1 MLDGYKILTVTHREV
16 PLEDI
21 GSFILPHSEEQPLQ
35 DLLVD
40 LKNTFQLSE
49 FLYIATCNRVIF
61 LFHKDT
67 TLDIPFLHRF
77 FQQVNPDLSQ
87 EKIQESVAIYEGNEA
102 IIHLYEVAAS
112 IDSLVVGEREI
123 MRQIRDGYHQ
133 CDAWNLTGDHIRL
146 LMKYLVQAIKEVYA
160 KTRIGEKPV
169 SVVSLAMHL
178 LAERNLSKEAGILL
192 VGAGQTNTLVSKF
205 LLKKGF
211 TNITVF
217 NRTVEKAIQLAKSIK
232 GRGYALSELATYQD
246 AFELMVVCTGATQ
259 PIIDTVLYQQLVKKE
274 RQQKVIVDLSIPNN
288 VSAEVIQQFPIDYID
303 ISELKELAELNLS
316 YRKQEIGLV
325 KMLLEKQLKD
335 FKQAYKG
342 RQIEVAMGQVP
353 VQIKEIKKKAMD
365 EVFKK
370 ELDVLDDN
378 TLALINKMMTYM
390 EKKCIGIPMKVAKNM
405 VKEGSNT

>member
-16 PLEDI
+16 PLDDI
-21 GSFILPHSEEQPLQ
+21 GSFILPHSEERPLQ
-35 DLLVD
+35 DLLAD

-49 FLYIATCNRVIF
+49 LLYIATCNRVIF

-77 FQQVNPDLSQ
+77 FKQVNPDLSE

-217 NRTVEKAIQLAKSIK
+217 NRSIEKALRLAKSVEGK
-232 GRGYALSELATYQD
+232 GYSLADLGNYQGV
-246 AFELMVVCTGATQ
+246 FEVMIVCTGATQ
-259 PIIDTVLYQQLVKKE
+259 AIIDTSLYQQLLK
-274 RQQKVIVDLSIPNN
+274 RDTQQKVVVDLSIPNN
-288 VSAEVIQQFPIDYID
+288 VSPEVVQQFPIDYID
-303 ISELKELAELNLS
+303 INELKELAELNLS

-325 KMLLEKQLKD
+325 KMLLENQLKD
-335 FKQAYKG
+335 FKKAYKG

-353 VQIKEIKKKAMD
+353 VQIKEIKKKAMN

-370 ELDVLDDN
+370 ELDELDEN
-378 TLALINKMMTYM
+378 TLALINKMMAYM
-390 EKKCIGIPMKVAKNM
+390 EKKCIGIPMKVAKNI
-405 VKEGSNT
+405 VKDAE

>member
-21 GSFILPHSEEQPLQ
+21 GAFILPHSEERPLQ
-35 DLLVD
+35 DLLTD
-40 LKNTFQLSE
+40 LKNTFQLPE
-49 FLYIATCNRVIF
+49 LLYIATCNRIIF

-67 TLDIPFLHRF
+67 TLDIPFIHHF
-77 FQQVNPDLSQ
+77 FQKVNADLSL

-102 IIHLYEVAAS
+102 IIHLYEVGAS

-123 MRQIRDGYHQ
+123 MRQIRDGYNQ

-178 LAERNLSKEAGILL
+178 LAKRNLPKEARILL
-192 VGAGQTNTLVSKF
+192 VGAGQTNTLVAKF
-205 LLKKGF
+205 LLKNGF

-217 NRTVEKAIQLAKSIK
+217 NRTVEKALHLANSVK
-232 GRGYALSELATYQD
+232 GSGYALSELATYQD
-246 AFELMVVCTGATQ
+246 AFDLMVVCTGATH
-259 PIIDTVLYQQLVKKE
+259 PIIDTALYQQLVKKE
-274 RQQKVIVDLSIPNN
+274 TQQKVIVDLSIPNN
-288 VSAEVIQQFPIDYID
+288 VSSVVVQQFPIDYID
-303 ISELKELAELNLS
+303 INELKELAELNLS

-353 VQIKEIKKKAMD
+353 VQIKEVKAKAMN

-370 ELDVLDDN
+370 ELAEVDED

-390 EKKCIGIPMKVAKNM
+390 EKKCISIPMKAAKNI
-405 VKEGSNT
+405 VKNEDL